1 MTIKDVNLDALF
13 ENINTPNV
21 LADYLYGD
29 YLNFSTILL
38 AL

>member
-13 ENINTPNV
+13 EIIKTPDI
-21 LADYLYGD
+21 LANYLYGD

-38 AL
+38 VL

>member
-13 ENINTPNV
+13 EIIKPPDI
-21 LADYLYGD
+21 LANYLYGD

-38 AL
+38 VL

>member
-13 ENINTPNV
+13 EIIKPPYIAN
-21 LADYLYGD
+21 YLYGD